1 MMPLRQYTNMLHGV
15 TGDLDPVRAPPHL
28 DHLWSDFWSW
38 SRTAGRTTGRP
49 RRHESVIGLPSG
61 VEGGLVRRACD
72 ARENRA
78 HRRRGERERAL
89 EHELVERRV
98 GQQVLL
104 VDADLVEREPALVER
119 A

>member
-72 ARENRA
+72 ARGVEL
-78 HRRRGERERAL
+78 RGQL
-89 EHELVERRV
+89 RRV
-98 GQQVLL
+98 V
-104 VDADLVEREPALVER
+104 ATTACR
-119 A
+119 AQRPRQRRLEVGCDFNAMTSV